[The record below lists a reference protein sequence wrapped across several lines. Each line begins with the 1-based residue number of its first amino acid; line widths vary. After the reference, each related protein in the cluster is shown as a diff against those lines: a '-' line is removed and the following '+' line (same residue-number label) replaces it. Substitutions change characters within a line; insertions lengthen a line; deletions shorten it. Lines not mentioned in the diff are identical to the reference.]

1 MDTFNA
7 LSATI
12 RREILALIA
21 DNGELSASA
30 IAKKFK
36 VTPSAISQHL
46 KILSESKLV
55 QMHREA
61 QQRIYEV
68 NPIAM
73 QELEKWAQD
82 IVKQINSLGGPVKKH
97 SKPSSRRV

>member
-12 RREILALIA
+12 RREILMLIA
-21 DNGELSASA
+21 DNGELSATA

-46 KILSESKLV
+46 KILSDSRLV
-55 QMHREA
+55 QMHRDA

-68 NPIAM
+68 NPIALL
-73 QELEKWAQD
+73 ELEKWAQD
-82 IVKQINSLGGPVKKH
+82 IVKQLNSLGVPTTKH
-97 SKPSSRRV
+97 TKTD

>member
-7 LSATI
+7 LSASI

-21 DNGELSASA
+21 DNGQLTATA

-55 QMHREA
+55 QMHRDA

-68 NPIAM
+68 NPVAM

-82 IVKQINSLGGPVKKH
+82 MVKQINSLGSPIKNHV
-97 SKPSSRRV
+97 KPSTRKA